1 MKPFL
6 HNFIVFVCFGAT
18 IAASFLFGI
27 REGRR
32 RVAPNDVQRDTIV
45 LRDTIRIPAPR
56 QTSTTT
62 QGVILVALQEALIAT
77 PDTLRS
83 RDTIY
88 VQLPREVKIYGNST
102 YRAVVSGFRPSLDEI
117 EIYQRMKVITE
128 TRVIRSSPWVTI
140 GPSIGVGIA
149 TDGRFYPFL
158 GVSATIPLWSWPRK

>member
-1 MKPFL
+1 MRPFL
-6 HNFIVFVCFGAT
+6 HNFIVFVCFGA
-18 IAASFLFGI
+18 ALVASFLFGV

-32 RVAPNDVQRDTIV
+32 RAATDEVQRDTIV
-45 LRDTIRIPAPR
+45 MRDTIRIPAPR
-56 QTSTTT
+56 PTFVVT
-62 QGVILVALQEALIAT
+62 QGTILLALQDALIAK

-88 VQLPREVKIYGNST
+88 VHLAREVKTYSDSS

-117 EIYQRMKVITE
+117 EIYQRTKVVTE
-128 TRVIRSSPWVTI
+128 TRVVRSSPWVTI

-149 TDGRFYPFL
+149 TDGRAYPFF

>member
-1 MKPFL
+1 M
-6 HNFIVFVCFGAT
+6 V
-18 IAASFLFGI
+18 ASFLFGV

-32 RVAPNDVQRDTIV
+32 RAATDDVQRDIIV
-45 LRDTIRIPAPR
+45 LRDTIRI
-56 QTSTTT
+56 QTPKPSSVVT
-62 QGVILVALQEALIAT
+62 QGIILLALQEALIAT

-88 VQLPREVKIYGNST
+88 VQLPREVKTYSDSS

-117 EIYQRMKVITE
+117 EIYQRTKVVTE
-128 TRVIRSSPWVTI
+128 TRVVRSSPWVTI

-149 TDGRFYPFL
+149 TDGRTYPFI

>member
-6 HNFIVFVCFGAT
+6 HNFIVFVCLGAA
-18 IAASFLFGI
+18 IVASFLFGV

-32 RVAPNDVQRDTIV
+32 RAATDDVQRDTIV
-45 LRDTIRIPAPR
+45 MRDTIRIPAPR
-56 QTSTTT
+56 PISVVT
-62 QGVILVALQEALIAT
+62 QGTILLALQDALISA

-88 VQLPREVKIYGNST
+88 VQMPREVKTYCDSS

-117 EIYQRMKVITE
+117 EIYQRTKVVTE
-128 TRVIRSSPWVTI
+128 TRVVRSSPWVTI
-140 GPSIGVGIA
+140 GPSVGVGIA
-149 TDGRFYPFL
+149 TNGRAYPFL